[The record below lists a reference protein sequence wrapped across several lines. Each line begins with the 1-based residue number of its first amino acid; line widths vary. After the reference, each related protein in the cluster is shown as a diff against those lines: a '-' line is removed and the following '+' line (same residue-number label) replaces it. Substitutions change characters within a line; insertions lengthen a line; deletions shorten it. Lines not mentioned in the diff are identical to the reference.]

1 MQSAPLPP
9 NNLDAERSVLGA
21 MLQDAEAVLLAQEL
35 LAPQAFYQPAH
46 RELFDAMLSLS
57 RLGRPVD
64 LITVDE
70 ELSRRGT
77 LEGVGGTEY
86 LVRLT
91 QYVPSTAN
99 VRAYIDIVDEK
110 YTLRRLIDCANSIQ
124 RESFTQDRPLAEVLS
139 LAEKGVFD
147 ISMRKG
153 GTDTLVHIRDVLTGT
168 YSHIEELAR
177 LKGAVSGVPTGFVDL
192 DKTLTGLH
200 GGELILMGAR
210 PSMGK
215 TSFALNIAQ
224 HAAVH
229 AGKTVAFFS
238 LEMPREQL
246 AMRMLCTAAS
256 VDMQAMRRGMMDDDA
271 WIRLTTALGPLAAAN
286 LYLDDTAG
294 LTPSQLRSRCRRL
307 LAERGLDLIIVD
319 YMQLMTTD
327 KRSENRQNEVSEISR
342 MLKAIALELHIPLMA
357 CAQLSRANAQRSD
370 KRPLLSDLRDS
381 GSMEQDADVV
391 MFAPGGVLQPGHGRQ
406 EHRRSHRAKAA
417 QRPARHYQA
426 GVAGTV
432 YPLCQPGQLS
442 DRNRQAHLTILPA
455 CDTIQA

>member
-200 GGELILMGAR
+200 GASLSSWARVRRWAR
-210 PSMGK
+210 PALRS
-215 TSFALNIAQ
+215 TSP
-224 HAAVH
+224 
-229 AGKTVAFFS
+229 S
-238 LEMPREQL
+238 
-246 AMRMLCTAAS
+246 
-256 VDMQAMRRGMMDDDA
+256 MRRSTRAKRSRFFPWKCRASSSPCACCVRLPA
-271 WIRLTTALGPLAAAN
+271 WICRPC
-286 LYLDDTAG
+286 AG
-294 LTPSQLRSRCRRL
+294 
-307 LAERGLDLIIVD
+307 A
-319 YMQLMTTD
+319 
-327 KRSENRQNEVSEISR
+327 
-342 MLKAIALELHIPLMA
+342 
-357 CAQLSRANAQRSD
+357 
-370 KRPLLSDLRDS
+370 
-381 GSMEQDADVV
+381 
-391 MFAPGGVLQPGHGRQ
+391 
-406 EHRRSHRAKAA
+406 
-417 QRPARHYQA
+417 
-426 GVAGTV
+426 
-432 YPLCQPGQLS
+432 
-442 DRNRQAHLTILPA
+442 
-455 CDTIQA
+455 

>member
-124 RESFTQDRPLAEVLS
+124 RESFTQERPLAEVLS

-391 MFAPGGVLQPGHGRQ
+391 MFL
-406 EHRRSHRAKAA
+406 HREEYYNPDTEDKNIAEVIVQK
-417 QRPARHYQA
+417 QRNGPL
-426 GVAGTV
+426 GTIK
-432 YPLCQPGQLS
+432 LAWLGQYTRFANLA
-442 DRNRQAHLTILPA
+442 N
-455 CDTIQA
+455 